1 MRPARTVARRILASY
16 AAALLTFAC
25 AVAYSIHA
33 QKLAADDALLL
44 RRGYVPLLLSLGA
57 ALEAQ
62 NLVSAQ
68 LNHIT
73 DARNPADARGWIETQ
88 RKLRPHALAAVRAA
102 ADRGVGQHGD
112 QATQRLAEEVAR
124 DVGELEVFL
133 GADGVQLGSL
143 FEALERGERA
153 KAEEARDR
161 VLAHELEGAKRLR
174 ELARRVERSMDD
186 LLDEIASRER
196 RALWLAAALG
206 AGTLLVGAGLALYA
220 RRVLSPLGRVTARA
234 LAVARGDLT
243 PRDVEPSDDEIGEL
257 AATFE
262 NMVGAIARA
271 RAEVVQAERLA
282 AVGRMAAQIT
292 HEVRSPLSALGLNV
306 ELLEEEIATRG
317 GGDEERK
324 LVSAIRGEI
333 DRLTELSERYLSLAR
348 RPTPEPAPG
357 DLGAL
362 VREIA
367 RFVEPQLARAG
378 VTLELQ
384 LAPGL
389 PHLRFDEGQL
399 RQAILNLIRN
409 ATEAMSG
416 GGALT
421 LSVLGDPGGQRVM
434 VDDDGPGVPAEL
446 ADTLFDPFVS
456 TKRQGTGLG
465 LSITRDI
472 VESHGGRITA
482 EPRAPRGTRFVV
494 TLPEA

>member
-16 AAALLTFAC
+16 AAALFTFAV
-25 AVAYSIHA
+25 AVLYSINA

-44 RRGYVPLLLSLGA
+44 RRGYVPLLLSLGS

-88 RKLRPHALAAVRAA
+88 RRLRPHALAAVRAA

-112 QATQRLAEEVAR
+112 SATQRLAEEVAR
-124 DVGELEVFL
+124 DVGELEAFL
-133 GADGVQLGSL
+133 SSDGAHLSAL
-143 FEALERGERA
+143 FDALERGDRA
-153 KAEEARDR
+153 KAEAARDV
-161 VLAHELEGAKRLR
+161 VLAHEVEGARRLR
-174 ELARRVERSMDD
+174 ELARRVERSMDE
-186 LLDEIASRER
+186 LLDEVASRER

-234 LAVARGDLT
+234 EAVARGDLT
-243 PRDVEPSDDEIGEL
+243 PRAVERSNDEIGEL

-262 NMVGAIARA
+262 EMVGAIARA

-282 AVGRMAAQIT
+282 AVGKLAAQIT
-292 HEVRSPLSALGLNV
+292 HEIRNPLSALGLNA

-317 GGDEERK
+317 GGEEERK
-324 LVSAIRGEI
+324 LVAAVRGEI
-333 DRLTELSERYLSLAR
+333 DRLTDLSERYLGLAR
-348 RPTPEPAPG
+348 RPTPEPTDG

-362 VREIA
+362 VREVGG
-367 RFVEPQLARAG
+367 FVEPQLARAS
-378 VTLELQ
+378 VSISLEI
-384 LAPGL
+384 APGL
-389 PHLRFDEGQL
+389 PRLRFDEAQV
-399 RQAILNLIRN
+399 RQAILNLVRN
-409 ATEAMSG
+409 AIEAMSG
-416 GGALT
+416 GGALS
-421 LSVLGDPGGQRVM
+421 LRVEAGDGEQRVII
-434 VDDDGPGVPAEL
+434 DDDGVGMPAEL
-446 ADTLFDPFVS
+446 RDTLFDPFVT

-472 VESHGGRITA
+472 VLSHGGRITA
-482 EPRAPRGTRFVV
+482 EARVPRGTRFVLA
-494 TLPEA
+494 LPEV

>member
-1 MRPARTVARRILASY
+1 MKPARTVARRILASY
-16 AAALLTFAC
+16 AAVLITFAG
-25 AVAYSIHA
+25 AVLYSLNA
-33 QKLAADDALLL
+33 QKLAANDALLL
-44 RRGYVPLLLSLGA
+44 RRGYVPLLLSLGS

-112 QATQRLAEEVAR
+112 KPTQRLAEEVAR

-133 GADGVQLGSL
+133 SSDGAYLSAL
-143 FEALERGERA
+143 FDALERGERA
-153 KAEEARDR
+153 KAEAARDV
-161 VLAHELEGAKRLR
+161 VLSHEVEGAKRLR
-174 ELARRVERSMDD
+174 ELARRVERSMDE

-206 AGTLLVGAGLALYA
+206 AGTLLVGVALALYA

-234 LAVARGDLT
+234 EAVARGDLT
-243 PRDVEPSDDEIGEL
+243 PRAVEPSDDEIGEL

-292 HEVRSPLSALGLNV
+292 HEVRNPLSALGLNV

-317 GGDEERK
+317 GSDEERK
-324 LVSAIRGEI
+324 LVSAVRGEI
-333 DRLTELSERYLSLAR
+333 DRLTDLSERYLSLAR
-348 RPTPEPAPG
+348 RPVPEPTEG

-362 VREIA
+362 LREVG
-367 RFVEPQLARAG
+367 RFFEAQLARSG
-378 VTLELQ
+378 VSIELDV
-384 LAPGL
+384 APDL
-389 PHLRFDEGQL
+389 PRLRFDEAQL
-399 RQAILNLIRN
+399 RQAILNLVRN
-409 ATEAMSG
+409 AAEAMKG
-416 GGALT
+416 GGTLALR
-421 LSVLGDPGGQRVM
+421 VQRGDGEQRVI
-434 VDDDGPGVPAEL
+434 VDDEGIGIPPEL
-446 ADTLFDPFVS
+446 RDTLFDPFVT

-472 VESHGGRITA
+472 VLSHGGRITA
-482 EPRAPRGTRFVV
+482 EPRSPRGTRFVIA
-494 TLPEA
+494 LPEA